1 MDHPEL
7 IDLLAVN
14 GVNVGRVLHSNVVCS
29 DIIDHIADDMRKKF
43 LRNIT

>member
-14 GVNVGRVLHSNVVCS
+14 GVNVGRVLHSNVVCL
-29 DIIDHIADDMRKKF
+29 DIIDHIADEMRKKF